1 MQSIETHPE
10 IRLFCDLDHTLI
22 YSHRVPI
29 GLNKIVVE
37 YLNGKDQ
44 SFMTRGTYDFLCK
57 QNCVH
62 LIPVTTRSKTQYER
76 ISVFHK
82 ELCCK
87 YALICNG
94 GILLVDGIED
104 SEWYSET
111 LSLISPESSE
121 LQAIK
126 ELVQQVLP
134 TSLLHDVCGL
144 FFYIKHDKPA
154 LFAEQLR
161 QAAHPKN
168 ICILHDR
175 HKVYCLPS
183 MLNKG
188 NAIERFA
195 KKFGEAIS
203 IAAGDSEFDIPML
216 ARADT
221 RIIPSALEQ
230 QLPAENTITISSSVF
245 SDGICDYLNTIAKRG
260 TCRHE

>member
-1 MQSIETHPE
+1 MQSIETHSE

-29 GLNKIVVE
+29 GLNKIAVE
-37 YLNGKDQ
+37 YLNGKEQ
-44 SFMTRGTYDFLCK
+44 SFMTQGTYDFLCK

-62 LIPVTTRSKTQYER
+62 LIPVTTRSKKQYER
-76 ISVFHK
+76 ISVFHR

-104 SEWYSET
+104 PEWYSET

-126 ELVQQVLP
+126 ELVQQVLL
-134 TSLLHDVCGL
+134 TSVLHDVCGL
-144 FFYIKHDKPA
+144 FFYIKHNNPA

-161 QAAHPKN
+161 KVAHPKN

-175 HKVYCLPS
+175 HKVY
-183 MLNKG
+183 
-188 NAIERFA
+188 
-195 KKFGEAIS
+195 
-203 IAAGDSEFDIPML
+203 
-216 ARADT
+216 
-221 RIIPSALEQ
+221 
-230 QLPAENTITISSSVF
+230 
-245 SDGICDYLNTIAKRG
+245 
-260 TCRHE
+260 

>member
-29 GLNKIVVE
+29 ALNKIVVE
-37 YLNGKDQ
+37 YLNGKEQ
-44 SFMTRGTYDFLCK
+44 SYMTQGTYEFLCK

-94 GILLVDGIED
+94 GVLLVDGIED
-104 SEWYSET
+104 PEWYSET
-111 LSLISPESSE
+111 LSLISPELSE
-121 LQAIK
+121 LQTIK
-126 ELVQQVLP
+126 ELAQQALP
-134 TSLLHDVCGL
+134 KSLLHDICGL
-144 FFYIKHDKPA
+144 FFYIKHESPA
-154 LFAEQLR
+154 LFAKQLR
-161 QAAHPKN
+161 QVAHPKN

-221 RIIPSALEQ
+221 RIIPSALER

-260 TCRHE
+260 TRGHE